1 MLNAHQKYIVD
12 KAGKG
17 AIVLN
22 AAAGSGKTT
31 TTKETI
37 ARMIANGIDPSKILA
52 VTFTRKASREWQ
64 ERIGAESIKGWNDL
78 FVKALDSEEDRYFL
92 KMNNEEAKVF
102 EFLTS
107 WCTTIH
113 AACYRLLKEGGDRRR
128 IPSTNQTFEIKDLV
142 NAILDDNEWSELS
155 FKNAMSIVAI
165 GINNRVSVNR
175 FAEMIEPHLD
185 RGIGVPSNAA
195 EILAEIYSAYLN
207 YMRRKNLLDFN
218 MMTIDTLSKLEND
231 SNFRQMATSKFEY
244 IFVDEAQDTSVI
256 QSRILFILAEK
267 NGNILF
273 VGDPRQSIYQWRGA
287 FPEIMEE
294 SFGDY
299 WKDYELRSLPI
310 NYRSTRAIIDAS
322 NEIVALNYQ
331 GREDYL
337 MAVEAKPD
345 AKEGKPITKKRFHSI
360 DYMAEFIAGII
371 KETPEQAFIVSRT
384 NAECQLLHTYLSKE
398 GVKCVNMSGG
408 TLYGSKNV
416 SRLIAYMKLAVN
428 YNNAR
433 NNIEI
438 LSEVA
443 NIASDTFLSPINKRK
458 HSEFCNETRAWIDCG
473 CPIVL
478 QKQVDRSYTRYYG
491 RKSIE
496 KAGSWWGITGQA
508 SHTTRGGER
517 IMYSY
522 GAEDFTWFVQ
532 SLEDYRNDAQE
543 CMDYILEHSLIPYI
557 MHEEGVDASSDLGEA
572 SGLEE
577 FEIVKE
583 FIKEGMTVEEFLAEF
598 DEYDFENGVDEK
610 NAAVIMTVHKSKG
623 LERPLVFVNVTR
635 MPCSIP
641 PIFPGQVRIE
651 QSPNPIEERNIFY
664 VALTRAEQEA
674 YVLQSDTWNGK
685 DVPTSPFYHEVKG
698 VLHEENQEGA

>member
-12 KAGKG
+12 KGGRG

-37 ARMIANGIDPSKILA
+37 ARMIESGVDPSKILA

-64 ERIGAESIKGWNDL
+64 ERIGAETIKGWNDL
-78 FVKALDSEEDRYFL
+78 HVKALENEEDHYFL
-92 KMNNEEAKVF
+92 KMSSEEGRVF
-102 EFLTS
+102 EFLVS

-128 IPSTNQTFEIKDLV
+128 IPTTKQEFEIKDLI
-142 NAILDDNEWSELS
+142 NAILDENGWSKLS
-155 FKNAMSIVAI
+155 YKNAMSIIAT
-165 GINNRVSVNR
+165 GIANRVSVNG
-175 FAEMIEPHLD
+175 FAEMIEPHLE
-185 RGIGVPSNAA
+185 RGADVPPNAA
-195 EILAEIYSAYLN
+195 EILAEVYDAYLT
-207 YMRRKNLLDFN
+207 YMRKKNLLDFN
-218 MMTIDTLSKLEND
+218 MMTVDTLTRLERN
-231 SNFRQMATSKFEY
+231 SAFREMATNKFKY

-331 GREDYL
+331 GREQFL
-337 MAVEAKPD
+337 MAVEAKPN
-345 AKEGKPITKKRFHSI
+345 AKDGKPIAKKKFHDIES
-360 DYMAEFIAGII
+360 MAKFIASII
-371 KETPEQAFIVSRT
+371 IDKPEQAFIVSRT

-398 GVKCVNMSGG
+398 KVRCVNMSGG

-416 SRLIAYMKLAVN
+416 SRLIAYMKLAVD
-428 YNNAR
+428 YRNAR
-433 NNIEI
+433 NNLEV

-478 QKQVDRSYTRYYG
+478 RKGIDRSYTRYYG
-491 RKSIE
+491 RKSVE
-496 KAGSWWGITGQA
+496 RANGWWGIIGQA
-508 SHTTRGGER
+508 SHTTRGGEH

-522 GAEDFTWFVQ
+522 GAEDLTYFVQ
-532 SLEDYRNDAQE
+532 SLEDYRNNAAE

-583 FIKEGMTVEEFLAEF
+583 FIKEGMTVEEFLTEF
-598 DEYDFENGVDEK
+598 DEYDFANGHDEK
-610 NAAVIMTVHKSKG
+610 NSAVIMTVHKSKG
-623 LERPLVFVNVTR
+623 LERPLVFINVTR
-635 MPCSIP
+635 MPCAIP
-641 PIFPGQVRIE
+641 PVFPGQVRIE
-651 QSPNPIEERNIFY
+651 QSQNPIEERNIFY
-664 VALTRAEQEA
+664 VAVTRAEDEA
-674 YVLQSDTWNGK
+674 YVLQSETWNGK
-685 DVPTSPFYHEVKG
+685 EVATSPFYHEVKG
-698 VLHEENQEGA
+698 VVYEHGG